1 MSQPN
6 DDKDLMA
13 LIQKGN
19 HQAFSTLVKRHTQ
32 KFFNLAFRSLHNEA
46 DAQDVVQNCFLKLW
60 QKPHMWSGN
69 KNTKFTTWFYRVI
82 LNACEDL
89 RRKNKRN
96 THQDIDTFAE
106 IYGEE
111 ASQENGMVVSEDQI
125 VLEKAISS
133 LPERQKEALNLVV
146 YEELKQKD
154 AAEVLGVGIKA
165 LESLLSRA
173 KKTLKETL
181 NQDKNREEKNY
192 AAR

>member
-1 MSQPN
+1 
-6 DDKDLMA
+6 
-13 LIQKGN
+13 
-19 HQAFSTLVKRHTQ
+19 
-32 KFFNLAFRSLHNEA
+32 
-46 DAQDVVQNCFLKLW
+46 
-60 QKPHMWSGN
+60 MWSGN
-69 KNTKFTTWFYRVI
+69 KNTKFTTWFYRVV

-96 THQDIDTFAE
+96 MHQDIDTFAE

-111 ASQENGMVVSEDQI
+111 ASQENGMVVSEDQL
-125 VLEKAISS
+125 VLEKAIAG

-154 AAEVLGVGIKA
+154 AADVLGVGIKA

-181 NQDKNREEKNY
+181 NKDQNREEKNY